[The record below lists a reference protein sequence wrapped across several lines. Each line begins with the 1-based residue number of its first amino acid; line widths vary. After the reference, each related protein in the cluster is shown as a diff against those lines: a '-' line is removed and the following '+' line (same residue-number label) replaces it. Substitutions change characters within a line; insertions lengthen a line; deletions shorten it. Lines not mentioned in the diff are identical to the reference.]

1 MIGAP
6 LVLDEAVAVPIA
18 VPVDP
23 VEGGERV
30 RPEPVHELAVARPV
44 VDLAEEDEPQ
54 RRGVDAAVVRA
65 VRQLLR
71 RRHLAD
77 AQLVQ
82 DLARLR
88 VPPLV
93 ELGRLARRQ
102 HGQRLH
108 AELRAERD
116 RLERRDQRIPPE
128 QRAEPRHAG
137 GEIALALA
145 RRLVDQQPEVG
156 HGARHREVEQLV
168 VGVHLGRAPR
178 PGVVRA
184 AWLAL
189 VDPGRFREQLGRTV
203 ARVRGVGHGR
213 PHDPAQLPPLAG
225 GEGPGPAEAQP
236 GPGLRIRPAGASTGS
251 ISSAGPLKRR
261 CVERRRPSRP
271 S

>member
-30 RPEPVHELAVARPV
+30 RPEPVHELAVAGPV

-82 DLARLR
+82 DLARLS

-93 ELGRLARRQ
+93 ELGRLARRE

-184 AWLAL
+184 ARLAL

-203 ARVRGVGHGR
+203 ARGSRRWSRSPTRPSAAHAAGRARGARSSGGATR
-213 PHDPAQLPPLAG
+213 PRT
-225 GEGPGPAEAQP
+225 
-236 GPGLRIRPAGASTGS
+236 RIRPEA
-251 ISSAGPLKRR
+251 L
-261 CVERRRPSRP
+261 RPVRSRLP
-271 S
+271 DR